1 MNEKEILTKR
11 VNELAQ
17 RAYQNGYVTH
27 TQFLM
32 AAEQTDFLETAGV
45 PAGWKGTGA
54 DKSGDEKAEDGGP
67 RASSRELHGS
77 YHGTEWV
84 LYGGWEEAERK
95 TLCFLPDYLDA
106 ESFLMGEQS
115 EPQVV
120 ACMGVKAVNRRFA
133 EELTHRDYLGAL
145 MNLGIE
151 RDRIG
156 DILVAGRKQTD
167 AADASYGQMDR
178 TDIRNGQINGADT
191 RKSVTEV
198 KNPADRG
205 GAKNPQNDAMAYLFV
220 MKENAELI
228 ASELIRIR
236 HTSVTCREVPADACT
251 IRPEYEEREG
261 SVSSERLDAILAMVY
276 HLSRGK
282 AQELVEAE
290 QVFVD
295 GRTAYSGGYDLKPG
309 SRVSVRGHGKFQY
322 LGTGAQTKKG
332 RYYAKVK
339 IWK

>member
-1 MNEKEILTKR
+1 MNEKETLTKR

-45 PAGWKGTGA
+45 
-54 DKSGDEKAEDGGP
+54 P

-120 ACMGVKAVNRRFA
+120 ACMEVKAVNRRFA

-156 DILVAGRKQTD
+156 DILVAGREQTNAAAIPDGQTD
-167 AADASYGQMDR
+167 G
-178 TDIRNGQINGADT
+178 TDMRNGQRDVVDIQKSKSENKNSGDREGT
-191 RKSVTEV
+191 RGS
-198 KNPADRG
+198 
-205 GAKNPQNDAMAYLFV
+205 QNDAMAYLFV

-236 HTSVTCREVPADACT
+236 HTSVTCREVPAAACT

-322 LGTGAQTKKG
+322 LGTGTQTKKG